1 MLTKLK
7 QFIDSLLL
15 LFPPYRKKK
24 EREEY
29 ERQERLKRHERYIRS
44 KGCRFSFVGKYPVRS
59 IDLRGSSFSVTVI
72 VEGKRGE
79 HYHYCTRLG
88 VPPRRNSGYFL
99 YSYSERRGGINER
112 RFFRLLE
119 IVEEY
124 PGMEIT
130 VEGSAS
136 LHDIIEDT
144 ENIMAPR
151 FLIKDPD
158 TNEDKLIWF

>member
-7 QFIDSLLL
+7 QIIDSLLL

-24 EREEY
+24 EREEH
-29 ERQERLKRHERYIRS
+29 ERQERLKRHERYIHS
-44 KGCRFSFVGKYPVRS
+44 KGCRFSFIGKWPVR
-59 IDLRGSSFSVTVI
+59 GTTFHGESFSFLAI
-72 VEGKRGE
+72 IDGKLGE

-88 VPPRRNSGYFL
+88 TPPLRKSGYFL

-124 PGMEIT
+124 PGTEIV
-130 VEGSAS
+130 VEGAAS

-144 ENIMAPR
+144 ENIMTPR
-151 FLIKDPD
+151 FFIKDPD
-158 TNEDKLIWF
+158 TNEDKLIRF